1 MEREWSVVSSESGL
15 LASLRR
21 HPTMRSTLTTHGRP
35 AFGLLLWATAVLAL
49 PCPAATQDFSFVAS
63 GDLVRAARPRLN
75 RSPNWVLGRVVATTP
90 DNLVLTSIRSP
101 GSTFELSWVW
111 MTRLQ
116 VSRGTKSKPV
126 TGMVVGFLAGI
137 PIGATAGWVRDT
149 RVNQLTAEQSTQRG
163 LRIGAVAGLALGGL
177 IGMLV
182 RVEQW
187 EDVSKWIPEVRAD
200 DSGTAQLGI
209 YREW

>member
-1 MEREWSVVSSESGL
+1 MVSRAHGVASFLGGL
-15 LASLRR
+15 KSRS
-21 HPTMRSTLTTHGRP
+21 TMRS
-35 AFGLLLWATAVLAL
+35 AFTPHRKPILGILLCTAAVLAL
-49 PCPAATQDFSFVAS
+49 PSPAAPQDLSFVAS
-63 GDLVRAARPRLN
+63 GDLVRAARPRRAN
-75 RSPNWVLGRVVATTP
+75 RLPNWVLGRVVATTP
-90 DNLVLTSIRSP
+90 DNLVLTSIRYP
-101 GSTFELSWVW
+101 ESTFELPWAW
-111 MTRLQ
+111 MTRLH

-137 PIGATAGWVRDT
+137 PIGATAGWIRDT

-187 EDVSKWIPEVRAD
+187 DDISNWIPEVRAD
-200 DSGTAQLGI
+200 DSGTAQLVI

>member
-1 MEREWSVVSSESGL
+1 
-15 LASLRR
+15 
-21 HPTMRSTLTTHGRP
+21 MRSTLTTYGGP
-35 AFGLLLWATAVLAL
+35 AFGLVILATAGLAL
-49 PCPAATQDFSFVAS
+49 PSPAATQDLGFVAS
-63 GDLVRAARPRLN
+63 GDLVRAARPRT
-75 RSPNWVLGRVVATTP
+75 NWVLGRVVETTP
-90 DNLVLTSIRSP
+90 DNLVLTSVRFP
-101 GSTFELSWVW
+101 ESTFELPWAW
-111 MTRLQ
+111 MTRLH

-149 RVNQLTAEQSTQRG
+149 RVNRLTAEQSTQRG
-163 LRIGAVAGLALGGL
+163 LRIGAVAGLVLGGL

-187 EDVSKWIPEVRAD
+187 EDVSNWIPEVRAG
-200 DSGTAQLGI
+200 DSGTTQLGI

>member
-1 MEREWSVVSSESGL
+1 M
-15 LASLRR
+15 
-21 HPTMRSTLTTHGRP
+21 
-35 AFGLLLWATAVLAL
+35 
-49 PCPAATQDFSFVAS
+49 
-63 GDLVRAARPRLN
+63 VRAARPRLN
-75 RSPNWVLGRVVATTP
+75 RLPNWVLGRVVATTP

-101 GSTFELSWVW
+101 ESTFELSWVW
-111 MTRLQ
+111 ITRLH

-149 RVNQLTAEQSTQRG
+149 RVNRLTAKQSTQRG
-163 LRIGAVAGLALGGL
+163 LRIGAVAGLAVGGL

-200 DSGTAQLGI
+200 DSGTARLGI

>member
-1 MEREWSVVSSESGL
+1 
-15 LASLRR
+15 
-21 HPTMRSTLTTHGRP
+21 MRSTLKTYGGP
-35 AFGLLLWATAVLAL
+35 AFGLVILATAGLAL
-49 PCPAATQDFSFVAS
+49 PSPAATQDLGFVAS
-63 GDLVRAARPRLN
+63 GDLVRAARPRAN
-75 RSPNWVLGRVVATTP
+75 RGPDWVLGRVVETTP
-90 DNLVLTSIRSP
+90 VNLVLTSIRSP
-101 GSTFELSWVW
+101 ESTFELPWAW
-111 MTRLQ
+111 MTRLH

-149 RVNQLTAEQSTQRG
+149 RVNRLTEEQSTRRG
-163 LRIGAVAGLALGGL
+163 LRIGAVAGLVLGGL

-187 EDVSKWIPEVRAD
+187 DDISDWIPEVRAD
-200 DSGTAQLGI
+200 DAGTAQVGI

>member
-1 MEREWSVVSSESGL
+1 MVSGESGL
-15 LASLRR
+15 LGSLTR
-21 HPTMRSTLTTHGRP
+21 HPTMRSTFTTHGWP
-35 AFGLLLWATAVLAL
+35 AFGILLCTAAVLTL
-49 PCPAATQDFSFVAS
+49 PSPAVTQELGFVAS
-63 GDLVRAARPRLN
+63 GDLVRAARVRANRLP
-75 RSPNWVLGRVVATTP
+75 SWVLGRVVGTTP

-101 GSTFELSWVW
+101 ESTFELSWVW
-111 MTRLQ
+111 MTRLH

-149 RVNQLTAEQSTQRG
+149 RVNRLTAEQSTQRG

-187 EDVSKWIPEVRAD
+187 DDISNWIPELRAD
-200 DSGTAQLGI
+200 DSGTAQLVI